1 MKVGRE
7 VTGEC
12 MSLCMGMTV
21 LMTHYFGHMEPEET
35 NCYIQ
40 KEPQWS
46 NRDTN
51 PPTKL

>member
-21 LMTHYFGHMEPEET
+21 LMTHYFGDMEPVAR
-35 NCYIQ
+35 Q
-40 KEPQWS
+40 EP
-46 NRDTN
+46 NLAIEIPIHPEN
-51 PPTKL
+51 F